1 MKPSQDIKPV
11 TYMKTHSAD
20 LLKEV
25 NKRRHPI
32 VITQNGE
39 ARAVILDINSYEKQ
53 KETTLMLKLVA
64 QGESDIKSRR
74 FMEQSKL
81 FARLDKKLGLA

>member
-25 NKRRHPI
+25 NKRRRPI
-32 VITQNGE
+32 VISQNGE
-39 ARAVILDINSYEKQ
+39 AKAVILDIDSYEKQ
-53 KETTLMLKLVA
+53 QETTLMLKLVA
-64 QGESDIKSRR
+64 QGESDIKAGRVV
-74 FMEQSKL
+74 EQSKL
-81 FARLDKKLGLA
+81 FAKMDKKLGL